1 MYSGFTLTDY
11 SGKIIGAHQK
21 IDKAAREQLGTLID
35 GRDLF
40 PSTPAILKF
49 EGKNGPD
56 GLKRKSPGKNEPEHY
71 FSPFDD
77 DGTLIGIIEE
87 HYDNLVKEL
96 KQNNKERVAFEA
108 AWLAH
113 SLVDGLTPA
122 HHYPYKEELS
132 KLLEHAESTDQS
144 SVKEKLIMPGKTA
157 ADKIKNNWK
166 MWGPKGLMLTHGL
179 FELGAAV
186 LIAPMSFEKYVPSE
200 KDISKIKKIGLIE
213 YFIQQAREIAV
224 LDIYDIYYKRGWTPK
239 LARVIRSKLA
249 PKMVNMITLA
259 WYLALADAG
268 IIKPQKK

>member
-1 MYSGFTLTDY
+1 
-11 SGKIIGAHQK
+11 
-21 IDKAAREQLGTLID
+21 
-35 GRDLF
+35 
-40 PSTPAILKF
+40 
-49 EGKNGPD
+49 
-56 GLKRKSPGKNEPEHY
+56 
-71 FSPFDD
+71 
-77 DGTLIGIIEE
+77 
-87 HYDNLVKEL
+87 
-96 KQNNKERVAFEA
+96 
-108 AWLAH
+108 
-113 SLVDGLTPA
+113 
-122 HHYPYKEELS
+122 
-132 KLLEHAESTDQS
+132 
-144 SVKEKLIMPGKTA
+144 MPGKTA